1 MSDKKRSLSQRSI
14 IRLVILGLIIFLG
27 TGLAGGI
34 QLYRQNL
41 KVYKDAADSY
51 SSMLCYQID
60 EVDISDII
68 QQEDDIC
75 QIQRSV
81 NEMSEEAF
89 STDQFSKVLEDAGE
103 EAANAYNQWNII
115 ESFVIGF
122 GNICKDIRYAY
133 VAIPSDK
140 DLKYIWDS
148 DIDQSDTITP
158 FEHVPY
164 TEGEKEYIQ
173 AVMKGDAESVFFT
186 ESMKGGEL
194 LGTFLRPVYN
204 ENAQICAVSAIDISI
219 SSIRTATVKLL
230 LNIALTIILIM
241 IVSITVYHYVVS
253 KQIIKPILTL
263 TRSADGLVNNLRK
276 EGSEPFYVDVHTG
289 DEIDVLARSFERM
302 DEKLL
307 EYIRENESITAEKE
321 RIETELSL
329 AARIQRDMLPRIFPP
344 FPERKEIDLYAS
356 MDPAKEIGG
365 DYYDFFLEG
374 ENRLWL
380 VMADVSGKGIPA
392 ALFMMMCKIMVQNF
406 ALTFDGPAEVLEKVN
421 DQICENMIEEMF
433 VTVWLGVLDLKTG
446 RLRAVNAGHEYPIL
460 KAPGRDFEMI
470 RDRHGLVVGAM
481 EGSRYQEYQMQLA
494 AGTRLFVYTDGLPEA
509 TDAEDEMFGT
519 KRLLKALNEVKEE
532 PPGVVLEHVKR
543 SVTAF
548 VGSAPQFDD
557 MTMLCVDYDGSASSD
572 E

>member
-68 QQEDDIC
+68 QHEDDIC

-81 NEMSEEAF
+81 NEMFGEAF

-140 DLKYIWDS
+140 DLKYVWDS
-148 DIDQSDTITP
+148 DIDQSNTITP

-204 ENAQICAVSAIDISI
+204 ENAQICAFSAIDISI

-241 IVSITVYHYVVS
+241 MTVYPS
-253 KQIIKPILTL
+253 SRCRI
-263 TRSADGLVNNLRK
+263 
-276 EGSEPFYVDVHTG
+276 
-289 DEIDVLARSFERM
+289 SF
-302 DEKLL
+302 
-307 EYIRENESITAEKE
+307 SH
-321 RIETELSL
+321 S
-329 AARIQRDMLPRIFPP
+329 P
-344 FPERKEIDLYAS
+344 LY
-356 MDPAKEIGG
+356 
-365 DYYDFFLEG
+365 
-374 ENRLWL
+374 
-380 VMADVSGKGIPA
+380 
-392 ALFMMMCKIMVQNF
+392 
-406 ALTFDGPAEVLEKVN
+406 
-421 DQICENMIEEMF
+421 
-433 VTVWLGVLDLKTG
+433 LK
-446 RLRAVNAGHEYPIL
+446 
-460 KAPGRDFEMI
+460 
-470 RDRHGLVVGAM
+470 
-481 EGSRYQEYQMQLA
+481 
-494 AGTRLFVYTDGLPEA
+494 
-509 TDAEDEMFGT
+509 
-519 KRLLKALNEVKEE
+519 
-532 PPGVVLEHVKR
+532 
-543 SVTAF
+543 
-548 VGSAPQFDD
+548 
-557 MTMLCVDYDGSASSD
+557 
-572 E
+572 